1 MTSQP
6 VPVVSNAD
14 VDRVVRRDFAADD
27 RAAALAALEAYGIE
41 SHEREVVR
49 VRLAALKLAK
59 GSLAELRLQV
69 SWAKLDFRDVIG
81 PAEYPKA
88 MRIPSL
94 LKLDDLE
101 CQRIY
106 AADWKQYEE
115 WLRQE

>member
-6 VPVVSNAD
+6 VPEVTQAD
-14 VDRVVRRDFAADD
+14 IERVIGRDFATED
-27 RAAALAALEAYGIE
+27 RAAALAALEAYGME

-59 GSLAELRLQV
+59 GSIEELRRQV

-88 MRIPSL
+88 MKVSSL
-94 LKLDDLE
+94 IQLDQAE
-101 CQRIY
+101 RRRIY
-106 AADWKQYEE
+106 ETDWKQYEE
-115 WLRQE
+115 WLRRE